1 MISERDKTTED
12 VREHLERL
20 IESYVDEGIAS
31 VSLARLFD
39 NPQCK
44 NEYNF
49 LHIRIASAYSFDLS
63 LSKDCLIANL
73 SSNWW

>member
-1 MISERDKTTED
+1 MVFTEQDKTTED

-20 IESYVDEGIAS
+20 VESYIDEGIAS

-44 NEYNF
+44 
-49 LHIRIASAYSFDLS
+49 
-63 LSKDCLIANL
+63 
-73 SSNWW
+73 